1 MEKIAVISDVHAN
14 KTALNAVLSDIKNRN
29 IRRIICL
36 GDIVSKGANPRE
48 VIDIVRANC
57 EVILKGNCDEVMSSD
72 RALER
77 KFWTR
82 MQIGEERAEFLRN
95 LPIIHEFYLSGYLIR
110 LFHASPY
117 GLDLLFNPAYS
128 NKENNYANLEID
140 NPLDLFKNTE
150 FIGKTEKDEI
160 PDIIGYGHIHT
171 PNLVRYQNKL
181 IFNTGSVGAP
191 IEMLNKNEDCPTN
204 KFSTVASYTIL
215 EGKYDERELQ
225 PILITNVRVPYNID
239 DEIETLKN
247 SSMPG
252 KEKIIKSLKTAISE
266 YK

>member
-14 KTALNAVLSDIKNRN
+14 KTALNEVLKDIKNRN

-36 GDIVSKGANPRE
+36 GDIVSKGDNPQE
-48 VIDIVRANC
+48 AIDIVKANC

-72 RALER
+72 RAIER

-82 MQIGEERAEFLRN
+82 MQIGEEKAEFLKK
-95 LPIIHEFYLSGYLIR
+95 LPVMYEFYLSGYLIR
-110 LFHASPY
+110 LFHASPH

-128 NKENNYANLEID
+128 NKKNNYADLEID
-140 NPLDLFKNTE
+140 NPLELFKNTK
-150 FIGKTEKDEI
+150 FIGKTEEDKV

-171 PNLVRYQNKL
+171 PNLVRYGNKL

-204 KFSTVASYTIL
+204 KFSTVSSYTIL
-215 EGKYDERELQ
+215 EGIYNERELK
-225 PILITNVRVPYNID
+225 PISITNVRIPYNID
-239 DEIETLKN
+239 EEIEMLKN
-247 SSMPG
+247 STMPG
-252 KEKIIKSLKTAISE
+252 KEKLIKSLKTAIS
-266 YK
+266 